1 MQTRVQAVCAL
12 HCLSHAA
19 CKGRFKGRL
28 CEDVAEQ
35 RRFSVNI
42 GCAAKGQGE
51 ETCCKGMGCRKGEQ
65 GRPAGG
71 EGRNAG
77 TAGGSRDSPRAEA
90 REKSDKGG
98 SFSAP
103 AAPELKSE
111 DDKLA
116 SRRLSELWVGALLG
130 FARECECSSG
140 GATCGPAGGTSRSQ
154 GGDECS
160 VNCKLRAPPERKPV
174 SNDFNAALIL
184 PGGLNIEISKPD
196 VEGNGG
202 SGLSADAGSSALEGP
217 APGAKDA

>member
-1 MQTRVQAVCAL
+1 MSLNSGGSPSTLAVPP
-12 HCLSHAA
+12 
-19 CKGRFKGRL
+19 KGRERRL
-28 CEDVAEQ
+28 
-35 RRFSVNI
+35 
-42 GCAAKGQGE
+42 AAKARAAAKESRADQRAAKA
-51 ETCCKGMGCRKGEQ
+51 ET
-65 GRPAGG
+65 
-71 EGRNAG
+71 G
-77 TAGGSRDSPRAEA
+77 TAGGSRGGARAEA

-103 AAPELKSE
+103 AATELESE

-140 GATCGPAGGTSRSQ
+140 SATCGPAGGTSRSQ
-154 GGDECS
+154 GGDQCS
-160 VNCKLRAPPERKPV
+160 VNCKLRSPPERKPV

-184 PGGLNIEISKPD
+184 PGDINIEISKPD